1 MPLLAVLAAPLL
13 LLLRLATFSHG
24 WEAPNLEVSPRR
36 GSRDGCRR
44 GSVRLRPNP
53 AAPVGSVDPFRRTL
67 RHCCRL
73 SCAAA
78 AAAAAAAAPATL
90 TAERRDEICRPSIAE
105 TFRDEAPGSH
115 QQQPRRAPSRFAYDE
130 LWLDLSGTALAPTD
144 AAVRDLEAA
153 LRRLRRGAAEGGGGV
168 PGDEAEDPTTPAP
181 FFDRVLVS
189 AEACPAAQAS
199 SAPLDVVGLTGA
211 GELVPVHPRGGSDA
225 RPPAPIGWALGAR
238 PDGHLDPV
246 AALGAVARGGWILV
260 DATDRVAAPPLPA
273 IDRIGALFE
282 FLSAALSP
290 SPGGRP
296 AAAPLSAGSD
306 SDFCGAG
313 ALPPS
318 EEGGVAVRC
327 AAAPRLAELFGLRAA
342 HLLSRGAAATGSG
355 IAVPRPQRGG
365 GAGSSRS
372 DRESVA
378 SQPNLRAALLLP
390 LDLAL
395 WETAID
401 LNRSLPLGG

>member
-1 MPLLAVLAAPLL
+1 
-13 LLLRLATFSHG
+13 
-24 WEAPNLEVSPRR
+24 
-36 GSRDGCRR
+36 
-44 GSVRLRPNP
+44 VRLRPNL
-53 AAPVGSVDPFRRTL
+53 AAPVDSIDPFRRSS
-67 RHCCRL
+67 RRRCRL

-78 AAAAAAAAPATL
+78 PAAPATL
-90 TAERRDEICRPSIAE
+90 TAETRDEIFLPSISE
-105 TFRDEAPGSH
+105 TFREAAPGSH
-115 QQQPRRAPSRFAYDE
+115 QQHQRRAPSRFAYE

-144 AAVRDLEAA
+144 AAVRDLDAA
-153 LRRLRRGAAEGGGGV
+153 LRRLRRGAAEGGGGA

-199 SAPLDVVGLTGA
+199 SAPFDVVGLTGA
-211 GELVPVHPRGGSDA
+211 GELVPRVGGGGSDA
-225 RPPAPIGWALGAR
+225 PPPAPIGRALEAR
-238 PDGHLDPV
+238 PGGHLDPV
-246 AALGAVARGGWILV
+246 AALEAVARGGWILV
-260 DATDRVAAPPLPA
+260 DASDGGAAPALA
-273 IDRIGALFE
+273 GIDRIGALFE

-296 AAAPLSAGSD
+296 AAAAPLSAGSD

-313 ALPPS
+313 AMPPS
-318 EEGGVAVRC
+318 EGGGVAVRC

-355 IAVPRPQRGG
+355 IAVPRPHRGG
-365 GAGSSRS
+365 GAAGGSSPS

-378 SQPNLRAALLLP
+378 SRPNLRAALLLP